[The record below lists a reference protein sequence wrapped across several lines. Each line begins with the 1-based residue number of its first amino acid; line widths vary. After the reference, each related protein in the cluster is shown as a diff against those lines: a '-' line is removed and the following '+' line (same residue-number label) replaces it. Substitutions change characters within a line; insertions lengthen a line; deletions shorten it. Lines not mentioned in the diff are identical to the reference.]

1 MSIVRFITS
10 SQRYAFFKACSA
22 ACQNLGLR
30 SQNEREKYRK
40 TVMKEETG
48 KEHLSLLNR
57 TTDFDACMARFARDA
72 GDWQMAAKFA
82 SGDEYRMAVMIRICC
97 LQLMQLKGI
106 PEGTDA
112 AKNYLRGILEQSRVS
127 CSIGSS
133 DSSYWMDIS
142 KDNLM
147 VVFQILDTARRRLL
161 AGFSSLDGFRAFDPS
176 VVYSIQPNGH
186 LRLTFDAGHYS
197 SFDSFKINIRSVS

>member
-1 MSIVRFITS
+1 MKEEKLITS

-22 ACQNLGLR
+22 ACSNLGI
-30 SQNEREKYRK
+30 SGQTDREKYRK

-72 GDWQMAAKFA
+72 GDWQSAAKFA

-112 AKNYLRGILEQSRVS
+112 AKNYLRGILDQSHII
-127 CSIGSS
+127 CGIGST
-133 DSSYWMDIS
+133 DSSFWLDLS
-142 KDNLM
+142 KDSLTK
-147 VVFQILDTARRRLL
+147 VFQILDTHRRRLL
-161 AGFSSLDGFRAFDPS
+161 AGYPSLEGFKSFDPS
-176 VVYSIQPNGH
+176 IVYKLNPPDHIQ
-186 LRLTFDAGHYS
+186 LIFDGRHYS
-197 SFDSFKINIRSVS
+197 SFDTFKINIRSAS